1 MTIDELQKH
10 LADAREKIA
19 ELTQDVNTLRTQN
32 EDLTKRLEESRQV
45 NTKLLLG
52 GYTNNNDDIDDDE
65 EEEDELSLEES
76 ILEYLKK

>member
-1 MTIDELQKH
+1 MTIEELQKL

-19 ELTQDVNTLRTQN
+19 ELTQEVTTLKTQN
-32 EDLTKRLEESRQV
+32 EDLTKKLEESRQV

-52 GYTNNNDDIDDDE
+52 GYTNNDDIDDDE
-65 EEEDELSLEES
+65 EDEDELSLEES